1 MPPNHSQISHITKPP
16 IQTLISINP
25 KMAPTKSFGEGS
37 KKRQKSRAQEEE
49 PAAMDNAFHSFEDL
63 VRFYDEISLE
73 L

>member
-1 MPPNHSQISHITKPP
+1 
-16 IQTLISINP
+16 
-25 KMAPTKSFGEGS
+25 MALTKSFGEGS

-49 PAAMDNAFHSFEDL
+49 PAAMDNAFCSFEHW